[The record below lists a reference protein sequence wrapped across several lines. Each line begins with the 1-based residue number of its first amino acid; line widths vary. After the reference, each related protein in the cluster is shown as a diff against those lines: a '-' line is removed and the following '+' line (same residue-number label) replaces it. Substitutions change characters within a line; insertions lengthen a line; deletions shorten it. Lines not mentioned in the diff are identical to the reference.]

1 MTLSDIPMF
10 QLAYVDGVDAFQV
23 NDPISRRLCEL
34 GFIAG
39 EPVRVV
45 AQGPVGREPLLV
57 EIGHSR
63 FGLRRIE
70 AARVRVVVLEEEY
83 VE

>member
-1 MTLSDIPMF
+1 MTLADIPMF
-10 QLAYVDGVDAFQV
+10 QLAYVDAVDAFGA

-34 GFIAG
+34 GFVVG
-39 EPVRVV
+39 EPVRVL

-57 EIGHSR
+57 EVGHSR

-70 AARVRVVVLEEEY
+70 AARVRVVVLEEEH